1 MEVADDVARGQAI
14 EPDNY
19 RPRTLASDIA
29 GRRRLPLEECVK
41 LGVALAAALGHLHSR
56 GLIHRDIK
64 PSNIIFVNG
73 APKFADIG
81 LVTDIG
87 AKATFVGTEGYL
99 PPEGPGAPGADLYG
113 LGKLLYEIGMGKSA
127 EQFPELPTRLR
138 EFPEAAGL
146 MRLNGIVLKACE
158 SQAAKRFQSAA
169 EMEKALV
176 ELERELRRS
185 SENAQGRASGRRS
198 VLIVCPSGES
208 ADVSL
213 MDTLAER
220 LKEDG
225 HSVES
230 NEAGN
235 LSVEWARRIEE
246 QVRNSD
252 VIVALFSPA
261 TGGSE
266 QIAYVMELAQ
276 QTSKREMPKII
287 AVRSGVEEAAAK
299 QMMLGIERVTW
310 IAMDGPKNRDEVIG
324 RVAQSV
330 GGKEAA

>member
-1 MEVADDVARGQAI
+1 
-14 EPDNY
+14 
-19 RPRTLASDIA
+19 
-29 GRRRLPLEECVK
+29 
-41 LGVALAAALGHLHSR
+41 
-56 GLIHRDIK
+56 
-64 PSNIIFVNG
+64 
-73 APKFADIG
+73 
-81 LVTDIG
+81 
-87 AKATFVGTEGYL
+87 
-99 PPEGPGAPGADLYG
+99 
-113 LGKLLYEIGMGKSA
+113 
-127 EQFPELPTRLR
+127 
-138 EFPEAAGL
+138 
-146 MRLNGIVLKACE
+146 
-158 SQAAKRFQSAA
+158 
-169 EMEKALV
+169 
-176 ELERELRRS
+176 
-185 SENAQGRASGRRS
+185 
-198 VLIVCPSGES
+198 
-208 ADVSL
+208 

-299 QMMLGIERVTW
+299 QMMLGVEQVTW
-310 IAMDGPKNRDEVIG
+310 IAMDGPENRDEVIG
-324 RVAQSV
+324 RVAQTV